1 MKIKLLT
8 LAVVVLALVSCNKS
22 TFNVKVELQNVEN
35 VNGKMIYL
43 QKIADKKTIVIDS
56 ILMQDNIVGDTAIVN
71 KTGSATILANFTVEE
86 ANPATYY
93 SVRVENMRY
102 SIGFF
107 SENNDVA
114 ITGDMKDINSIVVT
128 ASAAQQLLN
137 EYNAE
142 VKKFYDQLTELGR
155 KYEIAYQNEDEAL
168 MEQIVED
175 YNKVEEKQN
184 SYISMFISKNNNNF
198 VSSYIL
204 YNNHL
209 NYELNELEDFVNN
222 FNISQE
228 NEFTTLLNDYITKL
242 RLVSIGQPYVDFT
255 QETPEGDLLSVSE
268 LVGKSKLLLIDFWAS
283 WCGPCRAENPNVLA
297 VYKDYHEKGFDV
309 LGVSLDMKKENW
321 IRAIEADGLIWH
333 NISDLKYW
341 NNEAAKTYA
350 ISSIPSNVLLDENG
364 IIIAKNLR
372 GEDLRK
378 KVEEILK

>member
-56 ILMQDNIVGDTAIVN
+56 ILMQDNIVGDTINNTVL
-71 KTGSATILANFTVEE
+71 ATILANFTVEE

-107 SENNDVA
+107 SENNDVT